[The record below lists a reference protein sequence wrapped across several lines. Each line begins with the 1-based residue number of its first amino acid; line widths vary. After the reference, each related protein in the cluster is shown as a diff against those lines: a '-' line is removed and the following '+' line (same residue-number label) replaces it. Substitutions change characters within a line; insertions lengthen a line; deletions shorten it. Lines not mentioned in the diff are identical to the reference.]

1 MVRSGYGTLTSPH
14 LQYQDAAMKMTFET
28 SKAVAVAAVA
38 LGSICG
44 ALPSVAAEDL
54 ATAGTA
60 VHVLYSGAPAENAAA
75 EAALPSLRAW
85 SGTLMVPLDGR
96 SYTAENLTHTYI
108 SDCGPKLIEQNNVY
122 LGVQLSVATV
132 VANEDFIMIDLKAT
146 ARAVHSL
153 DMVPSPACAVG
164 PNTTVLHPVVGTR
177 SSTVRVQLSR
187 DGTPATIPL
196 LDGSVVHVSIAL
208 PRVEQLAPACKYAQG
223 RTGQGG
229 PHGAGGGRT

>member
-1 MVRSGYGTLTSPH
+1 
-14 LQYQDAAMKMTFET
+14 MKITFEAF
-28 SKAVAVAAVA
+28 KAAAVAAVA
-38 LGSICG
+38 LGSFCVT
-44 ALPSVAAEDL
+44 LPSVAAESL

-60 VHVLYSGAPAENAAA
+60 VHVVYSGSPAESPAA

-85 SGTLMVPLDGR
+85 SGTLSVPLDGQ

-108 SDCGPKLIEQNNVY
+108 SDCGPKHIEKNNVY

-132 VANEDFIMIDLKAT
+132 VANEDFIVIDLKAS

-153 DMVPSPACAVG
+153 ASAPSPACAVG

-187 DGTPATIPL
+187 DGTPSTIPL
-196 LDGSVVHVSIAL
+196 LDGSVVEASITRPPL
-208 PRVEQLAPACKYAQG
+208 DG
-223 RTGQGG
+223 S
-229 PHGAGGGRT
+229 